1 MAHKQPPNPSLLRKA
16 HIEHDPKVGDP
27 MKPNEY
33 GVKAIGV
40 KSLSTDKLRANP
52 HNPRMLF
59 DREDL
64 RVLRES
70 IRRVG
75 ILVPLTV
82 YQEKRTGHYII
93 LDGQRR
99 WMCANEVG
107 LNTIPVNEV
116 AEPTLV
122 QNIVT
127 MFQIHKLRKDWELMP
142 TALKLELLM
151 RELRETKEKRLAEL
165 TGLDEAVVVRCKK
178 LLSYDKRYQDL
189 MLDADPDK
197 RVKADFFIELY
208 PVRNDREVKKF
219 SWFNKDRFTDDMLKK
234 VEEKG
239 IRAVTDFRI
248 VKQYI
253 NNAVKVRK
261 TAAISKRLQ
270 EFAAQPSLTPDHL
283 NIESA
288 KVAAEAKKVLKSAE
302 SLYAQINDIDVD
314 QYYGE
319 EAMWSRLESLAHLIR
334 EKLRALGRR
343 EDK

>member
-1 MAHKQPPNPSLLRKA
+1 MKA
-16 HIEHDPKVGDP
+16 ND
-27 MKPNEY
+27 Y
-33 GVKAIGV
+33 GVRATGV
-40 KSLSTDKLRANP
+40 KTLPTDRLRANP
-52 HNPRMLF
+52 HNPRKLF
-59 DREDL
+59 DRADL
-64 RVLRES
+64 HVLRES
-70 IRRVG
+70 INRVG

-82 YQEKRTGHYII
+82 YKEKITGHYVI

-99 WMCANEVG
+99 WMCAQEVG
-107 LNTIPVNEV
+107 LKAIPVNEV

-151 RELRETKEKRLAEL
+151 RELKETTEKRLAEL
-165 TGLDEAVVVRCKK
+165 TGLDVAVVVRCKK
-178 LLSYDKRYQDL
+178 LLSYGKRFQDT
-189 MLDADPDK
+189 MLDADPNK

-219 SWFNKDRFTDDMLKK
+219 SWYNKDKFTDDMILK

-253 NNAVKVRK
+253 NNAVKAKK
-261 TAAISKRLQ
+261 TPAISKKLQ
-270 EFAAQPSLTPDHL
+270 EFAEQPSLTPDHL

-288 KVAAEAKKVLKSAE
+288 KVAAQAKKVLKSVE
-302 SLYAQINDIDVD
+302 DLYAQINAIDVD
-314 QYYGE
+314 EYYGE
-319 EAMWSRLESLAHLIR
+319 EAMWNRLESLAQLIR

-343 EDK
+343 DDR